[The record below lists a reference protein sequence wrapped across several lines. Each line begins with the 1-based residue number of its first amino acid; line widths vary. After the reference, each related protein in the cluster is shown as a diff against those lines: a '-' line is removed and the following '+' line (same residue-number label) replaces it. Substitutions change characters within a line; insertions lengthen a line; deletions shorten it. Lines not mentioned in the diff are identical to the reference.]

1 MNLLVD
7 WCCRLLPRM
16 RGEAEGE
23 AACANALLHLYE
35 KHGFNRFLMTPT
47 FDAELE
53 PISHFLLRRSG
64 AAERLTPLLP
74 RAVQLRLGA
83 AVELTPS
90 LSSCEDLER
99 LTLRGNLLPL
109 SLPLAEYAD
118 WIDLELNRLL
128 YRRKCRLLLLSF
140 ERALVLYPQDVIDRL
155 LRIEG
160 AIPQFSFRSLTDP
173 SVCRVIRSLLRQ
185 NRTVLLGTSVT
196 SLGTAYAYTLD
207 EPISDSRTM
216 LHEADLQTLLRVSNA
231 FWHKLFL

>member
-1 MNLLVD
+1 MKLLVD
-7 WCCRLLPRM
+7 WSCRLLPRM
-16 RGEAEGE
+16 RGEVEGE
-23 AACANALLHLYE
+23 SECLSALLHLYE
-35 KHGFNRFLMTPT
+35 KHGFNRFLMTPA
-47 FDAELE
+47 FDADLE
-53 PISHFLLRRSG
+53 PISHFLLRRSS

-74 RAVQLRLGA
+74 RTVRIGLGA

-90 LSSCEDLER
+90 LSTYEDLER
-99 LTLRGNLLPL
+99 LTLEGMLLPL

-128 YRRKCRLLLLSF
+128 YRRKCRLLFLSF
-140 ERALVLYPQDVIDRL
+140 ERALVLYPKDVIDRL

-160 AIPQFSFRSLTDP
+160 AIPQFSFRSLADP

-185 NRTVLLGTSVT
+185 NRTVLLGTSVS
-196 SLGTAYAYTLD
+196 SLSTAYAYTLD

-216 LHEADLQTLLRVSNA
+216 LHEADLQTLLRISNA